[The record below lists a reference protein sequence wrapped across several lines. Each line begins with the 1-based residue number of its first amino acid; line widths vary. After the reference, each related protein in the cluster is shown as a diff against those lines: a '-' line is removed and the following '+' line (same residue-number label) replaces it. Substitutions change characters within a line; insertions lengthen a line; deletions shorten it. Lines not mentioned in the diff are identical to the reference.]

1 MGLNEE
7 LTWGPTVDEL
17 AGPVHA
23 RLAFQPLCEITAAA
37 QAGSQSAP
45 SVCLVGLFVSPARCS
60 QAVAA
65 RAASP
70 PYAARA
76 GQPSNSPLNR
86 PPPPRAQAAL
96 TPAARTVASTTPT
109 GWPLLAHVI

>member
-1 MGLNEE
+1 LGLNEE

-17 AGPVHA
+17 AGPVYA

-76 GQPSNSPLNR
+76 AQPSSFNRTAQDAVEPPLNCGTCA
-86 PPPPRAQAAL
+86 PG
-96 TPAARTVASTTPT
+96 AS
-109 GWPLLAHVI
+109 ASH